1 MAKMTWGSILEYFG
15 DLPLPNCATSL
26 SLRPPQEDVWD
37 MQPVATGVQLSSE
50 TKESNKSQTLHCFSF
65 VLDVSQS
72 PSDNP
77 KILQQQ
83 PARPTL
89 QFLRSA

>member
-1 MAKMTWGSILEYFG
+1 
-15 DLPLPNCATSL
+15 
-26 SLRPPQEDVWD
+26 

-89 QFLRSA
+89 KFLRSA